1 MRPSFLDSMSYEMA
15 EVYGAVT
22 DRILINLAHHF
33 QYLKPGAKI
42 PGSFEYQS
50 RMLAQMGQV
59 NRETVGIIAKSLG
72 GADDA
77 LRNVLSA
84 AIMDALKN
92 EEPALRKAAQK
103 GLLNGGG
110 LLPAEVTPNQ
120 LQAFQSYY
128 RQSADKLNLVNTVML
143 ESTQNAYTAT
153 VSDIVQRVRNTQ
165 GILNAGAG
173 EVVTGVSTWNQAMH
187 NAVQKMVGNG
197 LAGFIDHGGHRW
209 SPEAYVAMDIRTT
222 MFNTARSAVWE
233 RAESYGADFYQVSS
247 HNGARPLCYP
257 WQGKVISR
265 SGFSGMTEDL
275 DGNKIRVYPESET
288 TKGMPAGLFGINCK
302 HYPMTFIPGF
312 STLKGESQDEE
323 ENEKT
328 YAESQEQ
335 RALERKLREEKRDL
349 EVMKAQG
356 ASAEA
361 IKAQRDKVH
370 KASADIDEFCDKTGR
385 ARRRNREYAPID
397 AKFPPKD
404 SYNPGEFP
412 TEQRDK
418 MRDWFKN
425 GGDNPPPSP
434 TNIHLGDDNI
444 PPRGQAQ
451 IPIQKAE
458 STKRAFTPAST
469 VQEAE
474 EYAKRFL
481 ESQKYGSVSY
491 SGIDVEYAN
500 KCNDVFTQVFDRFDP
515 KYKLGKVA
523 PMNGREKKFKSAIES
538 SEACYQWG
546 GDGSMFINPRF
557 YKNKKAFAAHKQQID
572 DLMKTVLD
580 NGQALIDSG
589 KVTGAKKDYVETLL
603 RTKRQCVC
611 QSYDFAEGTIVHE
624 CGHMLDDKMFRTIM
638 NETKSPLAERGGL
651 SASLAK
657 YGKNISGYAVA
668 TTNEYIAESFTAW
681 WYGETSILDPE
692 LVKIFE
698 GAQKYGR

>member
-1 MRPSFLDSMSYEMA
+1 MRPSFLDNMSYEMA

-33 QYLKPGAKI
+33 QYLKPGAQI
-42 PGSFEYQS
+42 PGSFEYQA

-59 NRETVGIIAKSLG
+59 NRETVDIIAKSLG

-92 EEPALRKAAQK
+92 EEPALKKAAQK

-173 EVVTGVSTWNQAMH
+173 EVVTGVSTWNQALH
-187 NAVQKMVGNG
+187 NSVRKMVDNG
-197 LAGFIDHGGHRW
+197 LTGFIDHGGHRW

-222 MFNTARSAVWE
+222 MFNTARAAVWE

-275 DGNKIRVYPESET
+275 DGNKLRVYPESET
-288 TKGMPAGLFGINCK
+288 TKGLPAGLFGVNCK

-312 STLKGESQDEE
+312 STSKGEPQDEE

-356 ASAEA
+356 ASAEE
-361 IKAQRDKVH
+361 IKAQRERVKQ
-370 KASADIDEFCDKTGR
+370 ASADIDDFCDSTGR
-385 ARRRNREYAPID
+385 ARRRNREGAPTRATWPSDKGEVTRYKGGYIPTNQVP
-397 AKFPPKD
+397 PPK
-404 SYNPGEFP
+404 G
-412 TEQRDK
+412 
-418 MRDWFKN
+418 
-425 GGDNPPPSP
+425 
-434 TNIHLGDDNI
+434 
-444 PPRGQAQ
+444 
-451 IPIQKAE
+451 
-458 STKRAFTPAST
+458 AFTPIQGQLPPQVVAPQAT
-469 VQEAE
+469 PQQAPVVQSK
-474 EYAKRFL
+474 AKSEL
-481 ESQKYGSVSY
+481 ATKILPN
-491 SGIDVEYAN
+491 SGIDAVPLTKWSHTPTQEEIIASIGGADQTSGSCASVALAYAGNKAGYDVHDFRGGRSREWFSTKSNTQKLAELPEIGGKIITGKQEIKIGNRLLSSMEDGKEYW
-500 KCNDVFTQVFDRFDP
+500 
-515 KYKLGKVA
+515 LGIGRHASIVRKA
-523 PMNGREKKFKSAIES
+523 SGGGYEYLELQSSNRNG
-538 SEACYQWG
+538 W
-546 GDGSMFINPRF
+546 
-557 YKNKKAFAAHKQQID
+557 H
-572 DLMKTVLD
+572 VLD
-580 NGQALIDSG
+580 DNALKWRFG
-589 KVTGAKKDYVETLL
+589 CV
-603 RTKRQCVC
+603 KRR
-611 QSYDFAEGTIVHE
+611 SYDMPARLMEVDK
-624 CGHMLDDKMFRTIM
+624 LAQSDDFIEALKYINTDVSAQR
-638 NETKSPLAERGGL
+638 KGVGGGI
-651 SASLAK
+651 K
-657 YGKNISGYAVA
+657 
-668 TTNEYIAESFTAW
+668 
-681 WYGETSILDPE
+681 
-692 LVKIFE
+692 
-698 GAQKYGR
+698 

>member
-1 MRPSFLDSMSYEMA
+1 MRPSFLDNMSYEMA

-59 NRETVGIIAKSLG
+59 NRETVDIIAKSLG

-77 LRNVLSA
+77 LRNALSA

-110 LLPAEVTPNQ
+110 MLPAEVTPNQ

-197 LAGFIDHGGHRW
+197 LTGFIDHGGHRW

-312 STLKGESQDEE
+312 STLKGEPQDEE

-356 ASAEA
+356 ASAEE

-385 ARRRNREYAPID
+385 ARRRNREYTPIN
-397 AKFPPKD
+397 ATFPD
-404 SYNPGEFP
+404 
-412 TEQRDK
+412 
-418 MRDWFKN
+418 
-425 GGDNPPPSP
+425 
-434 TNIHLGDDNI
+434 
-444 PPRGQAQ
+444 
-451 IPIQKAE
+451 E
-458 STKRAFTPAST
+458 ST
-469 VQEAE
+469 
-474 EYAKRFL
+474 
-481 ESQKYGSVSY
+481 
-491 SGIDVEYAN
+491 
-500 KCNDVFTQVFDRFDP
+500 
-515 KYKLGKVA
+515 
-523 PMNGREKKFKSAIES
+523 
-538 SEACYQWG
+538 
-546 GDGSMFINPRF
+546 
-557 YKNKKAFAAHKQQID
+557 
-572 DLMKTVLD
+572 
-580 NGQALIDSG
+580 
-589 KVTGAKKDYVETLL
+589 
-603 RTKRQCVC
+603 
-611 QSYDFAEGTIVHE
+611 
-624 CGHMLDDKMFRTIM
+624 
-638 NETKSPLAERGGL
+638 
-651 SASLAK
+651 
-657 YGKNISGYAVA
+657 
-668 TTNEYIAESFTAW
+668 
-681 WYGETSILDPE
+681 
-692 LVKIFE
+692 
-698 GAQKYGR
+698 